1 MPKPRAYSY
10 ARVSSRLQLKGGGL
24 ERQLAMARKWCVEN
38 DHELDED
45 FELVDPGRSAFKGD
59 HLRDGVLG
67 QLLEMF
73 QAHRIPSG
81 SVLLIEAVDRL
92 SRQEPLDALQ
102 DVFLALAKA
111 GAVIV
116 DLEDGQRY
124 SRETL
129 NADPLALV
137 KLALRIQAAHDYSR
151 RLSRRVGEHWS
162 QARARY
168 RSGDTLARGGKGG
181 RKPYW
186 VSLSADEKRWELN
199 EHADTVRRI
208 VDLLQMNGATQA
220 AQQLNAL
227 GICTSTGARW
237 SKNSVLR
244 IAHDPAICGALVLGR
259 RAHADAHAAM
269 RRWEVSP
276 RLGPP
281 PEVPPK
287 VETVSGYWPPAVTEE
302 VFDRLQRS
310 LKQRWYEPAS
320 KGQRREVSSFLR
332 GLACCQHGSPMSV
345 QLSMRN
351 PNGSDYAYLRCS
363 RRRSGPGCQCSGR
376 GWRVDQLQ
384 AHVCFRLGR
393 AAIGIGLQRPDDDR
407 RQRLQ
412 QLEQRTQE
420 AQGLIRSA
428 ELRLN
433 RARQAMDAALDEGA
447 SVSLLERLNE
457 AVDARADELQQIQ
470 QGATE
475 AADNLTQAQASPDLQ
490 DSLSRRPALEL
501 MWAVAQR
508 NETPDQQRGLHKLLR
523 SLRLALVL
531 DDSDPAALRV
541 GMGCDGEVWGWQ
553 PFIGAAEP
561 ARLFV
566 EGVVLGP
573 IRDHTPSSPDSSG
586 LRIDPGA
593 S

>member
-1 MPKPRAYSY
+1 
-10 ARVSSRLQLKGGGL
+10 
-24 ERQLAMARKWCVEN
+24 
-38 DHELDED
+38 
-45 FELVDPGRSAFKGD
+45 
-59 HLRDGVLG
+59 
-67 QLLEMF
+67 
-73 QAHRIPSG
+73 
-81 SVLLIEAVDRL
+81 
-92 SRQEPLDALQ
+92 
-102 DVFLALAKA
+102 
-111 GAVIV
+111 
-116 DLEDGQRY
+116 
-124 SRETL
+124 
-129 NADPLALV
+129 
-137 KLALRIQAAHDYSR
+137 
-151 RLSRRVGEHWS
+151 
-162 QARARY
+162 
-168 RSGDTLARGGKGG
+168 
-181 RKPYW
+181 
-186 VSLSADEKRWELN
+186 
-199 EHADTVRRI
+199 
-208 VDLLQMNGATQA
+208 
-220 AQQLNAL
+220 
-227 GICTSTGARW
+227 
-237 SKNSVLR
+237 
-244 IAHDPAICGALVLGR
+244 
-259 RAHADAHAAM
+259 
-269 RRWEVSP
+269 
-276 RLGPP
+276 
-281 PEVPPK
+281 
-287 VETVSGYWPPAVTEE
+287 
-302 VFDRLQRS
+302 
-310 LKQRWYEPAS
+310 
-320 KGQRREVSSFLR
+320 
-332 GLACCQHGSPMSV
+332 
-345 QLSMRN
+345 
-351 PNGSDYAYLRCS
+351 
-363 RRRSGPGCQCSGR
+363 
-376 GWRVDQLQ
+376 VDQLQ